1 MVMRHE
7 LTVEL
12 IERQMARILTE
23 NPDLQDDEESRLITL
38 ESETDGVEALRSL
51 VKDMMVADA
60 FASGLAGMIEDMEAR
75 KARFVKRVTTYRALI
90 ERIMSAADIS
100 KLPLPEATLSLR
112 PSPPRVV
119 IANEAAIPDEYWRTK
134 REPNKTAIKD
144 ALRDGVTIPGAFLSN
159 GEPALSV
166 RMT

>member
-1 MVMRHE
+1 MRHD
-7 LTVEL
+7 LTVGL

-23 NPDLQDDEESRLITL
+23 NPGLADDEESRLITL

-60 FASGLAGMIEDMEAR
+60 FASGLTGMIEDITKR
-75 KARFVKRVTTYRALI
+75 RDRYVRRVTTYRALI
-90 ERIMSAADIS
+90 ERIMAAADIH

-112 PSPPRVV
+112 PSPARVV
-119 IANEAAIPDEYWRTK
+119 IANEEAIPDEFWRVT
-134 REPNKTAIKD
+134 RAPDKTAIKA
-144 ALRDGVTIPGAFLSN
+144 ALKDGTSIPGAFLSN

-166 RMT
+166 RFT

>member
-1 MVMRHE
+1 MRHE

>member
-1 MVMRHE
+1 MRHD
-7 LTVEL
+7 LTTAL

-23 NPDLQDDEESRLITL
+23 NPGLMDDEESRLITL

-112 PSPPRVV
+112 PSPQRVV

>member
-1 MVMRHE
+1 MRHD
-7 LTVEL
+7 LTTAL

>member
-1 MVMRHE
+1 MRHD
-7 LTVEL
+7 LTVQL

-38 ESETDGVEALRSL
+38 ESETDGVGALRSL

-112 PSPPRVV
+112 PSPQRVV

>member
-1 MVMRHE
+1 MRHE
-7 LTVEL
+7 LSVEL

-23 NPDLQDDEESRLITL
+23 NPGLMEDEESRLITL

-60 FASGLAGMIEDMEAR
+60 FASGLTGMIEDMEAR

-119 IANEAAIPDEYWRTK
+119 IANEAVIPEPYWRTK

-144 ALRDGVTIPGAFLSN
+144 ALRDGVTIPGCFLSN

>member
-1 MVMRHE
+1 MRHE

-112 PSPPRVV
+112 PSPQRVV
-119 IANEAAIPDEYWRTK
+119 IANEAVIPDEYWRVK